1 MRLVIARCSVEYRGR
16 LTADLPSATRLLL
29 VKADGSISIH
39 ADSCGGYK
47 PLNWM
52 LPPCTFTEEPDRWV
66 VRSTK
71 GETLTISIE
80 EIVADTTHDLGIE
93 PGLIKDGVESELQR
107 LLAAS
112 PEVIEEGMTLVTR
125 EYRTDIGPVDLL
137 CRDAEGKAVAVEVKR
152 RANLDAVEQVCRYRE
167 RLELDSQLR
176 PVRAMVVAQQV
187 SPQARV
193 LAAAREIG
201 WVEVDYDQL
210 RGMEPVEPTLFS
222 FLDGVPAG
230 ETALDQVAI

>member
-1 MRLVIARCSVEYRGR
+1 M
-16 LTADLPSATRLLL
+16 

-52 LPPCTFTEEPDRWV
+52 LPPCQLHEAADRWV
-66 VRSTK
+66 VKSGK
-71 GETLTISIE
+71 GETLTVIIE
-80 EIVADTTHDLGIE
+80 EIVTDMSHDLGTE

-107 LLAAS
+107 LLAAA
-112 PEVIEEGMTLVTR
+112 PESIEAGMTLVSR

-137 CRDAEGKAVAVEVKR
+137 CRDAEGRAVAVEVKR
-152 RANLDAVEQVCRYRE
+152 RANMDAVEQVVRYRE
-167 RLELDSQLR
+167 RLELDSRLR

-201 WVEVDYDQL
+201 WVEVDYERL
-210 RGMEPVEPTLFS
+210 KGMVPVEPTLFS
-222 FLDGVPAG
+222 FLDPA
-230 ETALDQVAI
+230 AL